1 MLVQLR
7 RFGAAF
13 VPGWIAKPRRL
24 TRGLIPGPGRAR
36 IGHQSLFMKRLGGKV
51 KEIASRLHCG
61 ISEINTKSRW
71 PCKKY
76 LDLGILLGT
85 EDAVG
90 YIKNA

>member
-1 MLVQLR
+1 ME
-7 RFGAAF
+7 
-13 VPGWIAKPRRL
+13 
-24 TRGLIPGPGRAR
+24 
-36 IGHQSLFMKRLGGKV
+36 HLGGKV